1 MRDMLEGLNPQQREA
16 VTTVNGP
23 LLVIAGAGT
32 GKTTVLIRRVAYLIE
47 HVRVP
52 PQEILVVTFTQ
63 KAAAE
68 IKRRLEDSIGTPGE
82 DLWAGTF
89 HSFCADILR
98 QHAERLGLPREFQ
111 QFDKVD
117 QWIFLRRLLP
127 QLNLDYFLELSDPYR
142 VIYEFVEFIGRAK
155 DELIFPEEYIA
166 YAQQKQREFD
176 QTHNVRFQ
184 DITQFLRE
192 DKYINTRPSAAEHLQ
207 QAEWLTLK
215 KAGLAV
221 KKMLEIG
228 EIYRRYQEA
237 MMKAGCLDFGDLIVH
252 CYRLLKENS
261 DIRGMYQDRFSYI
274 LVDEFQDTNIA
285 QIELLRLL
293 AEPRR
298 NICVVGD
305 DDQAIYRF
313 RGASYASFVK
323 FKDLFPDLAIVKLN
337 QNYRSTQRILK
348 ASDHLIEHNAEARYD
363 PEKNLWTEKE
373 EGEIVKL
380 FVSSEFTDEAA
391 AIADIVEEQ
400 VGRLPVDQKDYG
412 KFAVLYRAHA
422 HRELTTKEFDRRKI
436 PYQTVPAEDLVATEV
451 VQEVFSFLQTVRNRK
466 IAGLKDTLPL
476 MKILSLP
483 RWKVPVEELVKLFSL
498 IDNQRLSIYDLLSDP
513 SRPRQGVE
521 IGTSLQRMTKGRL
534 SELNGVLEQIA
545 QMVEQGRS
553 VLEIVEFIISQSEY
567 NIASLQSQGTR
578 EAEQV
583 MRAISGLLRF
593 VQEKTEHDQ
602 NRSFLSFVE
611 YLDFFI
617 EAGGKI
623 QPVSPLEIGQA
634 RPNVPTGGDG
644 LVNAVKCMTVHAAKG
659 LEFDTVF
666 LVGLTNSRFPTRRRS
681 ETVAFP
687 SELLKEIIP
696 SGDVHLQEERRLFYV
711 AMTRA
716 QRSLYLSAIDKKGN
730 RKSRFVEEVGTPD
743 ADYLEYEMIAPRPVA
758 EPADVSARVQPSLF
772 PPTES
777 GRKLR
782 LSFSRIDTYRTCPL
796 KFKFRYIY
804 KIPTPPKGY
813 FVYGEIQHR
822 VLEAFFSKIKC
833 GEEVNDDTL
842 RQLYEQRWREGG
854 FIDTLQQVEYKK
866 RGYSE
871 LREFYDRNKES
882 LKEPLA
888 LEEEFRI
895 SIGGHKVT
903 GRIDRIDKL
912 DDESVEV
919 IDYKTGK
926 PRSQDH
932 ADQSMQLSIYAIAV
946 RERFQKDPK
955 YLSFYYLT
963 NNEKVTSAR
972 TEKELESAKDS
983 ILEVAEEILGRN
995 FQPNKGF
1002 HCDRCEFKPIC
1013 PAWNTCGIN

>member
-1 MRDMLEGLNPQQREA
+1 MRDMLEGLNPEQREA
-16 VTTVNGP
+16 VTTVNGA

-32 GKTTVLIRRVAYLIE
+32 GKTSVLIRRVAYLIE
-47 HVRVP
+47 RVRVP

-68 IKRRLEDSIGTPGE
+68 IKRRLEDSIGMSGE

-98 QHAERLGLPREFQ
+98 QHAERLGLPGEFH
-111 QFDKVD
+111 QFVKVD

-166 YAQQKQREFD
+166 YAQQKQREFNE
-176 QTHNVRFQ
+176 THNVRFQ
-184 DITQFLRE
+184 EITKFLRE
-192 DKYINTRPSAAEHLQ
+192 DKYINTRPSAAAHLQ

-215 KAGLAV
+215 KAGLEV

-237 MMKAGCLDFGDLIVH
+237 MMKAGCLDFGDLIFH

-261 DIRGMYQDRFSYI
+261 DIRGMYQERFRHI

-313 RGASYASFVK
+313 RGASYASFVR
-323 FKDLFPDLAIVKLN
+323 FKDLFPDFAVVKLY

-348 ASDHLIEHNAEARYD
+348 ASGHLIEHNAGARYD

-373 EGEIVKL
+373 EGEFVKL

-391 AIADIVEEQ
+391 AIADVVQEQ
-400 VGRLPVDQKDYG
+400 VGRLPADQKDYG

-422 HRELTTKEFDRRKI
+422 HRELITKEFDRRKI
-436 PYQTVPAEDLVATEV
+436 PYETVPAEDLVATDV

-466 IAGLKDTLPL
+466 VAGLKDTLPL

-498 IDNQRLSIYDLLSDP
+498 VDRQRVSIYDLISGP
-513 SRPRQGVE
+513 SRSRQGVE
-521 IGTSLQRMTKGRL
+521 LGTSLQRVTKGRL
-534 SELNGVLEQIA
+534 SELNGVIEQIA
-545 QMVEQGRS
+545 EMVEQGRS

-567 NIASLQSQGTR
+567 NIASLQSQDTR

-602 NRSFLSFVE
+602 NRSFLSFAE

-617 EAGGKI
+617 EAGGEI
-623 QPVSPLEIGQA
+623 QPVTALEMEQPW
-634 RPNVPTGGDG
+634 PNFPISGDG
-644 LVNAVKCMTVHAAKG
+644 RVNAVKCMTVHAAKG

-681 ETVAFP
+681 ETVKFP
-687 SELLKEIIP
+687 PELLKEVIP
-696 SGDVHLQEERRLFYV
+696 SGDVHRQEERRLFYV

-716 QRSLYLSAIDKKGN
+716 QLSLYLSAIDKKGN
-730 RKSRFVEEVGTPD
+730 RKSRFVEEAGAPD

-758 EPADVSARVQPSLF
+758 EPPDVSARVQPSLF
-772 PPTES
+772 PIPE
-777 GRKLR
+777 KLR
-782 LSFSRIDTYRTCPL
+782 LSFSQIETYRTCPL
-796 KFKFRYIY
+796 KYKFRYIY
-804 KIPTPPKGY
+804 RIPTPPKAY

-822 VLEAFFSKIKC
+822 VLEAFFSKIKR

-842 RQLYEQRWREGG
+842 RHLYEQRWREGG
-854 FIDTLQQVEYKK
+854 FVDTLQQVEYKK

-871 LREFYDRNKES
+871 LQEFYDRNKEI

-912 DDESVEV
+912 DEESVEV

-926 PRSQDH
+926 PRGQDH

-946 RERFQKDPK
+946 RERFQKEPK
-955 YLSFYYLT
+955 HLSFYYLT

-983 ILEVAEEILGRN
+983 MLEVAEEILGRN

-1002 HCDRCEFKPIC
+1002 HCDWCEFKPIC
-1013 PAWNTCGIN
+1013 PVWNTRGIN